1 MVIFLNSIFYNRLAA
16 TAAAAKSLQS
26 CPTLSDPMDC
36 SFPGPSVYGIL
47 QLRILE
53 CIAMPF
59 SRGSSQLRTEP
70 ASLISPAL
78 ASSFFTTSTTSHRA
92 DLNYRL
98 ATRSYCLAQGI
109 LNVTWQPGWEGSL
122 GKNGYMYVY
131 GWVPLLSTWTR
142 SVAQSCPTLC
152 DPMNRSTPGLPVHHQ
167 LPELAQ
173 IHVHWVDD
181 AIQPSHLLSSPF
193 LPAFNLSQHQGL
205 F

>member
-1 MVIFLNSIFYNRLAA
+1 
-16 TAAAAKSLQS
+16 
-26 CPTLSDPMDC
+26 
-36 SFPGPSVYGIL
+36 
-47 QLRILE
+47 
-53 CIAMPF
+53 MPF

-131 GWVPLLSTWTR
+131 G
-142 SVAQSCPTLC
+142 
-152 DPMNRSTPGLPVHHQ
+152 
-167 LPELAQ
+167 
-173 IHVHWVDD
+173 
-181 AIQPSHLLSSPF
+181 
-193 LPAFNLSQHQGL
+193 
-205 F
+205 